1 MLKRKLFTADHEQ
14 FRDTVRKFFEREIMP
29 HHERWEEQGFV
40 DREAWLKA
48 GAAGLLCMTMPEAY
62 GGVGVDRLYSTV
74 MIEEAARVGASGPG
88 FSLHSEIASPYI
100 NRYGSDA
107 QKQALF
113 GNTGRGMGDAPEFV
127 KFRHIR
133 NCHAADPAYGAGVA
147 KALGLDL
154 QKALASQKDDPMF
167 GNPLVA
173 LPV

>member
-1 MLKRKLFTADHEQ
+1 MRISGDAQHWSFHEDDSNYFQQPGNLF
-14 FRDTVRKFFEREIMP
+14 R
-29 HHERWEEQGFV
+29 
-40 DREAWLKA
+40 L
-48 GAAGLLCMTMPEAY
+48 MT
-62 GGVGVDRLYSTV
+62 
-74 MIEEAARVGASGPG
+74 
-88 FSLHSEIASPYI
+88 
-100 NRYGSDA
+100 DA

-127 KFRHIR
+127 KYRHIR